1 MNAERWHQIENVLQ
15 EALDLPP
22 NDRALYLKSACDGDE
37 ELFTET
43 VSLIA
48 AHDEAGDFIEMP
60 AISQDAHVLAA
71 DLPDINIGKEM
82 GAYRIVERVGSGGM
96 GEVYL
101 AHDSRLSRAVA
112 LKILPT
118 YLILDESR
126 LRRFQR
132 EARAVSALNH
142 PNILTIHEVGEAD
155 GIHFIATEFIDGRT
169 IRELISNDELSFAE
183 ILDVCLQVG
192 AGLVAAHSAGIIH
205 RDIKPENIMRRTD
218 GLVKVLDFGIAKP
231 LDQQDDGLE
240 GNHRLTNTETGVVIG
255 TVGYMSPEQAR
266 GLPVDERT
274 DVWSL
279 GVVLYEMVAKR
290 EPFARSTR
298 MDTLVSILEHEPKP
312 LSEFVVESDGP
323 LRRLQTILDQSLSKE
338 IDRRYQTV
346 AEMLNELRSLE
357 QDLAMSGRLDDKPSS
372 LLTEGATTSGATAMP
387 SRRGSLLAIAA
398 VLVLVLTLFGIFLF
412 KRPSNS
418 TLSTTK
424 TLKPYQAMND
434 AERLSFIAE
443 QEQRISAMMGDRP
456 VKLNDDALAAIKVH
470 IDRYLARKERPGSE
484 DLQVVYNRA
493 LPQVAVIARSFAT
506 RKVPAMI
513 GIYLPMI
520 ESAYHPCSE
529 SQFGARGLFQFLPE
543 TAKQYGVRADEMCD
557 VDKMAPAA
565 ADYIADRMAEL
576 GEDSQS
582 MTLVLLSYNRGSTW
596 VRNSLIQLRTEENF
610 ERNFWTLFTH
620 RHKLDET
627 FRNENAAYVPQ
638 FFAAAIIGE
647 NPTAFGLENPPLSS
661 LAR

>member
-1 MNAERWHQIENVLQ
+1 MNSERWQQIETVLQ
-15 EALDLPP
+15 VALDLPP
-22 NDRALYLKSACDGDE
+22 NDRASYLESACNGDE
-37 ELFTET
+37 ELLTET

-48 AHDEAGDFIEMP
+48 AHEEAGNFIEMP
-60 AISQDAHVLAA
+60 AISQDAPVLAA
-71 DLPDINIGKEM
+71 ELPDMNIGREI
-82 GAYRIVERVGSGGM
+82 GAYRIVERLGSGGM

-101 AHDSRLSRAVA
+101 AHDCRLARAVA

-142 PNILTIHEVGEAD
+142 PNILTIHEVGESE
-155 GIHFIATEFIDGRT
+155 GTHFIATEFIDGQT
-169 IRELISNDELSFAE
+169 IRELISDREMSFRE

-192 AGLVAAHSAGIIH
+192 DGLVAAHSAGIIH

-231 LDQQDDGLE
+231 LDQDHDDIND
-240 GNHRLTNTETGVVIG
+240 NHRLTNTETGVVLG

-266 GLPVDERT
+266 GLQVDERT

-279 GVVLYEMVAKR
+279 GVVLYEMVAQR
-290 EPFARSTR
+290 GPFARATR

-312 LSEFVVESDGP
+312 LFEFSGGFDRT
-323 LRRLQTILDQSLSKE
+323 LSKLQVILERSLSKDR
-338 IDRRYQTV
+338 DRRYSTV
-346 AEMLNELRSLE
+346 TEMLDELKTLE
-357 QDLAMSGRLDDKPSS
+357 QDLVVSGLLDAKPRS
-372 LLTEGATTSGATAMP
+372 LINAPGAPGSENDVP
-387 SRRGSLLAIAA
+387 RRRASLIAIAVVA
-398 VLVLVLTLFGIFLF
+398 ALVVTFSTIFLF
-412 KRPSNS
+412 TQRTNS
-418 TLSTTK
+418 TPPTVNT
-424 TLKPYQAMND
+424 KPYREMSD
-434 AERLSFIAE
+434 AERLSFVAE

-456 VKLNDDALAAIKVH
+456 MRLNDDALGAIKVR
-470 IDRYLARKERPGSE
+470 IDRYLDHVNGEDSE
-484 DLQVVYNRA
+484 GLQVIHNRA
-493 LPQVAVIARSFAT
+493 LPQVPVIARSFAAK
-506 RKVPAMI
+506 KVPPMI

-529 SQFGARGLFQFLPE
+529 SNFGARGLFQFLPQ
-543 TAKQYGVRADEMCD
+543 TAKQYGVRVDEMCN
-557 VDKMAPAA
+557 VEKMAPAA

-596 VRNSLIQLRTEENF
+596 VRNSLIQLRTEQNF
-610 ERNFWTLFTH
+610 ERNFWTLFAH
-620 RHKLDET
+620 RDKLDDT
-627 FRNENAAYVPQ
+627 FRNENAGYVPQ

-647 NPTAFGLENPPLSS
+647 NPKAFGLDNPPLSS